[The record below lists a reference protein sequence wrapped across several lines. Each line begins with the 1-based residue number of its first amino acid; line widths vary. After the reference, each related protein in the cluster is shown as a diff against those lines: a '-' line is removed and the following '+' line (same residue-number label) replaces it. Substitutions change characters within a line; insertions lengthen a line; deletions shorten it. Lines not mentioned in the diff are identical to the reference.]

1 MGGDKSDR
9 GDGQRNGRQP
19 EGFGSGDA
27 LAGAKLPDFMVWFLP
42 DREFLPGSG
51 RMRLHWMISRPIFG
65 VAMNKLGS
73 LERQGDGTI
82 IKVAT
87 QARAILVLL
96 GEATLGSTANLKH
109 NYS

>member
-1 MGGDKSDR
+1 
-9 GDGQRNGRQP
+9 
-19 EGFGSGDA
+19 
-27 LAGAKLPDFMVWFLP
+27 
-42 DREFLPGSG
+42 
-51 RMRLHWMISRPIFG
+51 MISRPIFG